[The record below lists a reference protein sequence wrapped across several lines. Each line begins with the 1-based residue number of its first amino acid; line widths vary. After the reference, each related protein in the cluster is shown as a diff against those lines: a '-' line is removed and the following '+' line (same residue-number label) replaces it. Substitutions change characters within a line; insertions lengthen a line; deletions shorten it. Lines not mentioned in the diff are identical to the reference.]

1 MNGKTPAT
9 SGASSLD
16 LYVTHLDHVGPYL
29 KLYGQANRDAVFLI
43 STRIETLLPT
53 CFAID
58 PSWSNERQQALLT
71 PGTFC
76 VFKRTNGAAPGD
88 VEYMRTRVLSAG
100 LDDKQLSNRNSSSGS
115 SSQMR
120 VEIEF
125 LDYGYKRNV
134 SSHDLLFSKQPQ
146 LLQNVPVLCSQYI
159 VLGICSEWDQAELDT
174 VKQLMVNHVVSIK
187 VDSTQI
193 CGQKF
198 ASVRWKD
205 FELNDF
211 LVQQKQI
218 GAPIAKELIM
228 DHCKKLWKAQAQSP
242 IVEYNNNSINMT
254 GNDSNKTP
262 TDVAREQIAARFSPA
277 ARLDVHRALGTT
289 PPRPLKTAAPAVNE
303 FIPIKQPQQQPQVQL
318 PPKVVIPTPLA
329 NLTNVMANPVQAPST
344 TAHLVNAQKA
354 AIYAAANHPYNPHSA
369 NINQTSEPTHSVFT
383 PKTGPRPL
391 NMYYNVRLNNPLQQH
406 QQLQRQPLLQQPSL
420 NFVPIP
426 RYALAQQP
434 KAAAQKQQQQLQ
446 PIVPAFRTTSL
457 TVGLTYDVYVS
468 FVENGPHLFWVQLK
482 SATRDLN
489 AMMSQ
494 IEHMRLQPLNQYPG
508 VGTACVAR
516 FSEDGNC
523 YRALVSAVYNQ
534 RFRVVYVDY
543 GNSELVALTDLYQ
556 IPPELLLIKPFAF
569 RFALAGAKELGTL
582 DESIKRIFKNSA
594 LYINFQLTVQPAE
607 SVGSMQTCQLMHNNN
622 SMLEVLKKLKNSR
635 RAYAKAEQL
644 QNDDAVEIRYIDSP
658 SNFYVQK
665 VNNIQQ
671 FEKLMDEMF
680 AYYNV
685 NQVVPEQLVL
695 GAPCVVKCDREWYRA
710 ELLRIDDTT
719 IIVRHVDFGYEQH
732 VKRHLIGNIAEKHLI
747 MPRQAIKCCLK
758 GFENSELSKDKI
770 TDQFEM
776 LAEESNIRRR
786 TFTVR
791 VFRIEPDGLNVVNLM
806 AKNLNVMKKLYKL
819 SMPFEQYLSLEKG
832 QFNAN
837 VTRAESTVSD
847 AMPQQ
852 LEKGQVLNS
861 TTVESEDRMQLQRQ
875 KKSNNNST
883 TSANSNVNA
892 NVSANSNAT
901 SNANTSINA
910 NTHANEWDKHSSAS
924 TSSKDTQS
932 PQGNSKRQL
941 QQARTER
948 NRPDSSLVRRN
959 RDVRIDN
966 SFESRST
973 SSYTSGMS
981 SPRKAN
987 RQNGRNRLDSP
998 RLQNGRQE
1006 ASKNTRF
1013 SNSPSSRKETQQ
1025 PQNAQ
1030 RNQRSLNAPQGF
1042 AQKPQRQKS
1051 TLDGT
1056 SGSSKRSSGVESDAN
1071 SNAETTATPKAQPQP
1086 QPQPEK
1092 YVPLDKAYVLQDI
1105 KTPSK
1110 EAASLSWWVSPFQFY
1125 VVPKSLATKYESLLR
1140 ELRQFY
1146 RQKPHQ
1152 PLQLKVGSSVVV
1164 RQRKDNAILRGT
1176 VVACNHMLRKYR
1188 IFCVDAGNL
1197 LTVTSEDV
1205 WQLEQRF
1212 AEVPCLAQRC
1222 SFDKVVTNYDH
1233 LYIVDRMEKFVPAN
1247 AKVECEFKSKQPA
1260 QQQHQN
1266 NNNNSWSTYIVKM
1279 LVNGASLRDTLINAQ
1294 FLTEVAE
1301 SVRVGLL
1308 AGQQVRGKFTSIR
1321 DMTNFKIQLESC
1333 IDVNF
1338 LCSYDDTKFV
1348 KSNKELAKPFKEY
1361 YEGKSFAL
1369 NIKHVCENNIIHL
1382 RPVMPLFKEERSAYI
1397 CGYPVL
1403 VNSFQALVV
1412 YTAKSY
1418 RIFVQPSDIESA
1430 MKQLLDD
1437 MYNFYAKKGK
1447 QLRKF
1452 EKDQICAALGSDGNW
1467 YRARI
1472 LAKDAKSSRLDVL
1485 YIDYGNTEQLAR
1497 EQLKQLDEKFYVNKS
1512 CFAVEVNLP
1521 FGRINNDEKLK
1532 GRLAKLLEEQVVTVK
1547 PIETRRN
1554 HLIADVLLPNGKESV
1569 LDTLKAE
1576 KLIAGRDIDY
1586 MRKQLDKEKPYIY
1599 EYIECVDLTTDDDEE
1614 LQQRKSKSNS
1624 TNSSPKPK
1632 KPQQEPKEPKETK
1645 QRNKHVEQAPS
1656 PIPVAAPAPAPA
1668 APKAEVKPVEPAPVV
1683 AAVPEPV
1690 EVVEPPPPPTAAVSE
1705 EIPPAVSP
1713 PPPVAK
1719 AVTPTPDPYKDMEK
1733 AVLSHCD
1740 NPAHFY
1746 VHPLDAVPKL
1756 KRLTE
1761 NLQIV
1766 SPSLPQLVEIVN
1778 GADCISMY
1786 SMDKSWYRAKILDAE
1801 LMVLQFIDFGNTDC
1815 VSDAKEIK
1823 QSMCSQME
1831 PFCLPFAL
1839 PIAPKGKL
1847 EWADAANGIFND
1859 SYEKILHYEYLTR
1872 GDYQTR
1878 SYVNLYI
1885 DGVDVAK
1892 KLIADGF
1899 AKPLDYVTSGSS
1911 CYISHANSIADFYI
1925 QLESDSKAL
1934 ELIELYLGNAE
1945 QQLEPLQRFEKGSI
1959 VAALFD
1965 DDGLFYR
1972 AELLRQLPDARY
1984 EVRFIDYGNT
1994 SSTAKCLL
2002 LSEEIAN
2009 VPSLSKRCALQL
2021 PEDYVGWS
2029 QEAEAKFAELTGEG
2043 ELVFTTQLLQP
2054 GLEHI
2059 VINLLLDEDNVLDQ
2073 LLPLCTRKQPKP
2085 QAEPQVEASTES
2097 KAGVESL
2104 TALVT
2109 HVNSPTSFYLQFESN
2124 NAQLDNVSEQLNG
2137 ESANL
2142 QPKQEIA
2149 QLGELCVAQ
2158 FADDKEF
2165 YRARILEQLPAK
2177 QSLQYRVLFIDY
2189 GTQALVEKLFEL
2201 PAELVQVKPL
2211 AELHSLE
2218 SCPNFIKYPKES
2230 REALDALIDS
2240 CNGEVA
2246 VEFVNKTAQPP
2257 VVRLKTMDKHA
2268 LNIHEQLQK
2277 VLEAELQKPQAQAN
2291 NKECI
2296 ISHGSSPK
2304 SFYVQLKKNSAVLD
2318 LIVKTLQGLSKEQLT
2333 PLDNAAV
2340 QMNGVC
2346 FSQEDDCY
2354 YRCCIKQV
2362 LEADKGYEVFLM
2374 DYGSS
2379 LTTAQVF
2386 ALPQV
2391 ISEIPPL
2398 ALHCRL
2404 SELPED
2410 VPEAKL
2416 EEAFAALL
2424 EQHFGEVYELVNE
2437 LVEDDA
2443 KTQQSV
2449 QLRINYKDFAQE
2461 LASTVAGVQQP
2472 LEVVLHNCVVVQYD
2486 NAKSFYV
2493 QMEQDVPAIEQ
2504 ITDKMLDAE
2513 QNFEVFTDLRVG
2525 ALCVAKFPEDEVF
2538 YRAEIVKLLDDG
2550 KCEVHFIDFGN
2561 NAVSNEF
2568 RQLPAELAQMPRY
2581 SKHCEL
2587 ESATMAKCDVAALG
2601 AFIDTRFSEI
2611 FQLEILAKKDERETH
2626 VVRLFYQNTNISEQ
2640 LRLQQEP

>member
-1 MNGKTPAT
+1 MNGKTPLN
-9 SGASSLD
+9 SGGASVD
-16 LYVTHLDHVGPYL
+16 LYITHLDHVGPYL
-29 KLYGQANRDAVFLI
+29 KLYGQANRDAAFLV

-100 LDDKQLSNRNSSSGS
+100 LDDKHLNNR
-115 SSQMR
+115 SQMR

-134 SSHDLLFSKQPQ
+134 SSRDLLFSKQPQ
-146 LLQNVPVLCSQYI
+146 LLQNIPVLCSQYI
-159 VLGICSEWDQAELDT
+159 VLGICSEWDQSELDT

-205 FELNDF
+205 FELNEF

-218 GAPIAKELIM
+218 GAPIANELIM
-228 DHCKKLWKAQAQSP
+228 DHCKKLWKAAPPSP
-242 IVEYNNNSINMT
+242 VIEYNNNNIQST
-254 GNDSNKTP
+254 GGSPKTP
-262 TDVAREQIAARFSPA
+262 TDVAREQIAARYSLA
-277 ARLDVHRALGTT
+277 ARLDVHRTLATT
-289 PPRPLKTAAPAVNE
+289 SPRPLKTTNDYT
-303 FIPIKQPQQQPQVQL
+303 QPKQQQQQLVQVQ
-318 PPKVVIPTPLA
+318 PPAKISLPTPLA
-329 NLTNVMANPVQAPST
+329 NLTNVLPNIVQVAPT
-344 TAHLVNAQKA
+344 HPVNAQKA
-354 AIYAAANHPYNPHSA
+354 AYAAVSHPYNQHSA
-369 NINQTSEPTHSVFT
+369 NNQTSKSSSGLLPAHNVFA
-383 PKTGPRPL
+383 PKTSPRPL
-391 NMYYNVRLNNPLQQH
+391 NMYYNVRLNNPMQP
-406 QQLQRQPLLQQPSL
+406 QPLLQQPAL

-426 RYALAQQP
+426 RYALGQP
-434 KAAAQKQQQQLQ
+434 PAVAAAAAQKQQQQLQ

-482 SATRDLN
+482 SANGDLN
-489 AMMSQ
+489 AMMSR
-494 IEHMRLQPLNQYPG
+494 IERIRLQTLTQFPG

-516 FSEDGNC
+516 FSEDGNF
-523 YRALVSAVYNQ
+523 YRALVSAVYGQ

-543 GNSELVALTDLYQ
+543 GNSELVTLADLYQ
-556 IPPELLLIKPFAF
+556 IPEELLLIKPFAF
-569 RFALAGAKELGTL
+569 RFALAGAKELGAL
-582 DESIKRIFKNSA
+582 DESMKRIFKNSA
-594 LYINFQLTVQPAE
+594 LYINFQLTVQAAE
-607 SVGSMQTCQLMHNNN
+607 SVGSIQTCHLMHNNN

-635 RAYAKAEQL
+635 QAYAKAEQL

-665 VNNIQQ
+665 VNNIEQ
-671 FEKLMDEMF
+671 FEQLMDEMF
-680 AYYNV
+680 AYYNI
-685 NQVVPEQLVL
+685 NQLVPEQLVL

-710 ELLRIDDTT
+710 ELLRVDDTT

-732 VKRHLIGNIAEKHLI
+732 VKRHLIGNIAEKHLL

-758 GFENSELSKDKI
+758 GFENSELSQDKI

-786 TFTVR
+786 TFSVR

-837 VTRAESTVSD
+837 VTRAESIASD
-847 AMPQQ
+847 ALPQQ

-861 TTVESEDRMQLQRQ
+861 TTVESEDRMQLQKQ
-875 KKSNNNST
+875 KKTN
-883 TSANSNVNA
+883 NVNA
-892 NVSANSNAT
+892 NAH
-901 SNANTSINA
+901 ANTN
-910 NTHANEWDKHSSAS
+910 ANEWDKHSSAS

-932 PQGNSKRQL
+932 QQSGAKRQL
-941 QQARTER
+941 QQARVER
-948 NRPDSSLVRRN
+948 NGPDGNLMRRSRDIRPDT
-959 RDVRIDN
+959 

-981 SPRKAN
+981 SPRKGN
-987 RQNGRNRLDSP
+987 RQNGRNRTDSP
-998 RLQNGRQE
+998 RLQNGKME
-1006 ASKNTRF
+1006 TNKNSRLSNTQSPRKDAQQMQQ
-1013 SNSPSSRKETQQ
+1013 SQRNSP
-1025 PQNAQ
+1025 
-1030 RNQRSLNAPQGF
+1030 NQRSLNAPQGF

-1056 SGSSKRSSGVESDAN
+1056 ASSSKRSSGVESDAT
-1071 SNAETTATPKAQPQP
+1071 SNAEAASPKPLP
-1086 QPQPEK
+1086 EPEK
-1092 YVPLDKAYVLQDI
+1092 YVPLDKAFALHDI

-1125 VVPKSLATKYESLLR
+1125 VVPKSIAAKYESVLR

-1188 IFCVDAGNL
+1188 IFCVDAGKL

-1222 SFDKVVTNYDH
+1222 SFDRVVTNYDH

-1247 AKVECEFKSKQPA
+1247 AKVECEFRSKQPPA
-1260 QQQHQN
+1260 QQQLQQH
-1266 NNNNSWSTYIVKM
+1266 NNNNSWGTYIVKM

-1301 SVRVGLL
+1301 PVRVGLL

-1333 IDVNF
+1333 SDVNF
-1338 LCSYDDTKFV
+1338 LCSYDDAKFV
-1348 KSNKELAKPFKEY
+1348 KSNKELAKPFKEH
-1361 YEGKSFAL
+1361 YEGKSYAL

-1403 VNSFQALVV
+1403 VSSFQALVV
-1412 YTAKSY
+1412 YIAKSY
-1418 RIFVQPSDIESA
+1418 RIFVQPSSVEPA
-1430 MKQLLDD
+1430 MKKLLDD
-1437 MYNFYAKKGK
+1437 MYAYYSKKGK

-1452 EKDQICAALGSDGNW
+1452 EKDQVCAALSSDGNW

-1472 LAKDAKSSRLDVL
+1472 LAKEARSARMDVL
-1485 YIDYGNTEQLAR
+1485 YIDYGNTEQLPR
-1497 EQLKQLDEKFYVNKS
+1497 EQLKQLEEKFYVNKS
-1512 CFAVEVNLP
+1512 CYAVEVNLP
-1521 FGRINNDEKLK
+1521 FGRINNDEQLK
-1532 GRLAKLLEEQVVTVK
+1532 ARLAKLLEEQVVTVK
-1547 PIETRRN
+1547 PVETRRN
-1554 HLIADVLLPNGKESV
+1554 HLIADVLLPNGSDSV
-1569 LDTLKAE
+1569 LETLKAE

-1586 MRKQLDKEKPYIY
+1586 MRKQLDKEKPHIY

-1624 TNSSPKPK
+1624 ANSSPKAK
-1632 KPQQEPKEPKETK
+1632 KEPKEPKESNK
-1645 QRNKHVEQAPS
+1645 RNKQVEQAA
-1656 PIPVAAPAPAPA
+1656 PVAAAAPVPA
-1668 APKAEVKPVEPAPVV
+1668 ASKAEVKTIEPTPIAT
-1683 AAVPEPV
+1683 VPEPV
-1690 EVVEPPPPPTAAVSE
+1690 EAVEPPTAPVSE
-1705 EIPPAVSP
+1705 EIAPAVTP
-1713 PPPVAK
+1713 PPITIVPITTP
-1719 AVTPTPDPYKDMEK
+1719 TPTPDPYKDMER

-1766 SPSLPQLVEIVN
+1766 SPSLPQLLEIVN

-1823 QSMCSQME
+1823 QSMCSQLE

-1839 PIAPKGKL
+1839 PIAPNGKL
-1847 EWADAANGIFND
+1847 DWADAANGIFND
-1859 SYEKILHYEYLTR
+1859 SYEKILHYEYLTQ
-1872 GDYQTR
+1872 GDCYTL
-1878 SYVNLYI
+1878 SYVNLFI
-1885 DGVDVAK
+1885 EGIDVAK
-1892 KLIADGF
+1892 KLVSDGF
-1899 AKPLDYVTSGSS
+1899 AKPLDYVSSGSS
-1911 CYISHANSIADFYI
+1911 CYISHVNSIADFYI
-1925 QLESDSKAL
+1925 QLECDSKAL
-1934 ELIELYLGNAE
+1934 ELIELYLGDAE

-1994 SSTAKCLL
+1994 SSTSKCLL
-2002 LSEEIAN
+2002 LSEQIASA
-2009 VPSLSKRCALQL
+2009 PSLSKRCALQL

-2043 ELVFTTQLLQP
+2043 ELVFTTQLLKP
-2054 GLEHI
+2054 GLENIIIH
-2059 VINLLLDEDNVLDQ
+2059 LMLDEDNVLDQ
-2073 LLPLCTRKQPKP
+2073 LLPLCKRKQPKP
-2085 QAEPQVEASTES
+2085 QEQPQIDEKSETES
-2097 KAGVESL
+2097 GSANVM
-2104 TALVT
+2104 AIVT
-2109 HVNSPTSFYLQFESN
+2109 HVNSPSSFYLQFE
-2124 NAQLDNVSEQLNG
+2124 ADNVYVDNTSELLNG
-2137 ESANL
+2137 ESSKL
-2142 QPKQEIA
+2142 QPKQQVA
-2149 QLGELCVAQ
+2149 QVGELCVAQ
-2158 FADDKEF
+2158 FADDNEF

-2177 QSLQYRVLFIDY
+2177 QLLQYRVLFIDF
-2189 GTQALVEKLFEL
+2189 GNQALVDKLFEL
-2201 PAELVQVKPL
+2201 PAELAQLKPL
-2211 AELHSLE
+2211 AELHALE
-2218 SCPNFIKYPKES
+2218 SCANFIKYPKES

-2246 VEFVNKTAQPP
+2246 VEFVNKSAQPP
-2257 VVRLKTMDKHA
+2257 VVRLKTMDKQA

-2277 VLEAELQKPQAQAN
+2277 LLEAELLKPQAQAN

-2304 SFYVQLKKNSAVLD
+2304 SFYVQLKKNSAQLD
-2318 LIVKTLQGLSKEQLT
+2318 LIVKTLQGVSSEQLQ
-2333 PLDNAAV
+2333 PLTSPAE
-2340 QMNGVC
+2340 QLNGVC
-2346 FSQEDDCY
+2346 YSQEDDCY
-2354 YRCCIKQV
+2354 YRCCIKQ
-2362 LEADKGYEVFLM
+2362 LLAEDKGCEVFLI
-2374 DYGSS
+2374 DYGGS
-2379 LTTAQVF
+2379 LITSQVYL
-2386 ALPQV
+2386 LPDLIWQ
-2391 ISEIPPL
+2391 IPPL
-2398 ALHCRL
+2398 ALHCQL
-2404 SELPED
+2404 SEIPQD

-2416 EEAFAALL
+2416 EEAFTALL

-2437 LVEDDA
+2437 PNEDTKELQA
-2443 KTQQSV
+2443 V

-2472 LEVVLHNCVVVQYD
+2472 LEVELYNCIVVQYD

-2493 QMEQDVPAIEQ
+2493 QMEQDVPALEQ
-2504 ITDKMLDAE
+2504 MTDKMLDAE
-2513 QNFEVFTDLRVG
+2513 QNFEIFTELQVG

-2538 YRAEIVKLLDDG
+2538 YRAEIVKLLDAG

-2561 NAVSNEF
+2561 NAVTDQF
-2568 RQLPAELAQMPRY
+2568 RQLPEELAKAPRY

-2587 ESATMAKCDVAALG
+2587 ESATIAKCDVAALG
-2601 AFIDTRFSEI
+2601 AFIDTRFSET
-2611 FQLEILAKKDERETH
+2611 FQLEILATKEERNTH

-2640 LRLQQEP
+2640 LRLQNQP